1 MLRVDEPQKHD
12 AHETSQTK
20 AHMMYDS
27 TDMKCPEQA
36 NPETGSRLVV
46 ARDWGRVD
54 GE

>member
-1 MLRVDEPQKHD
+1 MNLKNMMLMKQARH
-12 AHETSQTK
+12 K
-20 AHMMYDS
+20 AHMIYDS
-27 TDMKCPEQA
+27 IDMKCPEQA